1 MIRTKLRRVFLA
13 ACMVLLALVLSALLA
28 LGGCAAGGA
37 SGGGGGGSGGYA
49 GGPNPVPSIV
59 FLDPSSVAMGGPDFY
74 LTVYGSGFSPS
85 SVVQWNGSTLA
96 TTFVSGTLAY
106 AVVSASYRSASST
119 ASVAV
124 FNPTPGGG
132 LSNALPV
139 FIGPVPQPPAGIG
152 VIQLVSAAPAGT
164 PGNGHTYSPPAVSA
178 DGRYVAFQSDST
190 NLVPGP
196 ASGFT
201 DIYLRDTCIGAATG
215 CTPTTTRISVGNDGS
230 LPNGNSRS
238 PAISASGRYVAF
250 DSSATNLFPGSTQ
263 TGGAAD
269 VFVRDTCLGALSAC
283 VPTTILVSVAT
294 DGSQPTGTYPS
305 YGDSR
310 DAAISAD
317 GRFLAFNSAATNLV
331 PNDTNGW
338 LDIFVRDTCI
348 GVPNGCSPSTSKVS
362 VADDGS
368 QSNAPACC
376 PSISADGRYISF
388 IAESTNLIPNDPRAS
403 AVLHDTCF
411 GAPVGCT
418 PSNLSLFVGYG
429 GTPPTAGFSR
439 WVLSTNARFSGF
451 DAETNYLVSGDTGQM
466 VGAFVYDDCIG
477 APAGCIPHT
486 DRVSVTYIGGQ
497 ADSGS
502 IEAVSSND
510 GNYVAFISV
519 ADNLLSYSYR
529 SSAVYVRMTCANS
542 PTSCVPTTYLLS
554 VDSNTGIQGNSQFSD
569 SPAITPDGRYVVF
582 ISTAANWPGSLQSN
596 GNHQVWLA
604 RVH

>member
-1 MIRTKLRRVFLA
+1 
-13 ACMVLLALVLSALLA
+13 MVLLALVLPALLA

-178 DGRYVAFQSDST
+178 DGRFVAFQSDST

-196 ASGFT
+196 ASAFT

-283 VPTTILVSVAT
+283 VPTTILVSVA
-294 DGSQPTGTYPS
+294 
-305 YGDSR
+305 
-310 DAAISAD
+310 A
-317 GRFLAFNSAATNLV
+317 
-331 PNDTNGW
+331 
-338 LDIFVRDTCI
+338 
-348 GVPNGCSPSTSKVS
+348 
-362 VADDGS
+362 DGS

-418 PSNLSLFVGYG
+418 PSNQSLFVGYG

-439 WVLSTNARFSGF
+439 WVLSTSARFSGF
-451 DAETNYLVSGDTGQM
+451 DAETNYLVPGDTGQM
-466 VGAFVYDDCIG
+466 VVAFVCDDCIG

-542 PTSCVPTTYLLS
+542 PTSRVPTTYLLS

-569 SPAITPDGRYVVF
+569 SPAITPDGRYEVF

>member
-1 MIRTKLRRVFLA
+1 
-13 ACMVLLALVLSALLA
+13 MVLLALVLPALLA

-164 PGNGHTYSPPAVSA
+164 PGNGHTYTPPAVSA

-250 DSSATNLFPGSTQ
+250 DSSA
-263 TGGAAD
+263 A
-269 VFVRDTCLGALSAC
+269 
-283 VPTTILVSVAT
+283 
-294 DGSQPTGTYPS
+294 
-305 YGDSR
+305 
-310 DAAISAD
+310 
-317 GRFLAFNSAATNLV
+317 
-331 PNDTNGW
+331 
-338 LDIFVRDTCI
+338 
-348 GVPNGCSPSTSKVS
+348 KVS
-362 VADDGS
+362 VAVDGS
-368 QSNAPACC
+368 HSNAPAYCS
-376 PSISADGRYISF
+376 SISADMRYISF
-388 IAESTNLIPNDPRAS
+388 SAESTNLIPNDPRAS

-418 PSNLSLFVGYG
+418 PSNQSLFVGYA

-451 DAETNYLVSGDTGQM
+451 DAETNYLVPGDSGQM

-486 DRVSVTYIGGQ
+486 DRLSVTYIVGQ

-519 ADNLLSYSYR
+519 ADHLLSYSCS
-529 SSAVYVRMTCANS
+529 SSAVYVRLTCANF